1 MTTHVGKWL
10 RFFGNKCSI
19 AEVILLFQWLGAVS
33 KRILDERY
41 QNWIDDSFNPNWIQL
56 FWKAIIWREALFHL
70 SKFCDSSLSWVNVLR
85 FLGRPSWNQTSCL
98 FFFFGFHQNKTL
110 CKRQFLLGTTMIKM
124 RPHFLACYNTSHQ
137 SGIRGGAGW
146 KYLSSGWESFSFFR
160 VFVWTCVTANTLF
173 WEQMRLLQMEKG
185 EKYGLVYKNVVLC
198 ITADW
203 VEIGGFGVPG
213 RGCVNWVIDGRWNHQ
228 SNNQF

>member
-98 FFFFGFHQNKTL
+98 FFFLVFIKIRLYANVSFYLGQQWSKCAPIFWRVTIRATKVVSGEGRGGNISHRDEKVSHSFVFLYGHVSLRTLFSENKWDSFRW
-110 CKRQFLLGTTMIKM
+110 KRERNMVWCIKM
-124 RPHFLACYNTSHQ
+124 WFYVLLQTEWKLAVLGC
-137 SGIRGGAGW
+137 RGGG
-146 KYLSSGWESFSFFR
+146 
-160 VFVWTCVTANTLF
+160 
-173 WEQMRLLQMEKG
+173 
-185 EKYGLVYKNVVLC
+185 VL
-198 ITADW
+198 I
-203 VEIGGFGVPG
+203 E
-213 RGCVNWVIDGRWNHQ
+213 
-228 SNNQF
+228 